1 MKKYI
6 SEILSFVLLAL
17 GIWLRSHATDLF
29 PFQGAELL
37 YFLIAFLP
45 VGVPVVKE
53 AWECI
58 CEKEFFNEFTLMVLA
73 SIGAFY
79 IGEYPEGV
87 AVMLFYSVGEKLQ
100 DGAVSRARG
109 HIRSLLDVRPET
121 EQKEEDQF
129 STVNGFWD
137 ALTGCYMT
145 MAGSDLYGERL
156 MYSNIES
163 LANQWYMPEDM
174 TRYEDEDLSKHDYT
188 TDYSRSAIEAMYSG
202 LFSAIVQANMLI
214 KYADERADVF
224 TDESMRA
231 VVQGEAYAIRAYCQ
245 FDVLRLFGQVP
256 QGSRQVELPYSYTTS
271 IYEMPAYY
279 GFGKYVD
286 LLKEDIAKAL
296 ELLEKNDP
304 LFEYSFAELNTN
316 ISLPDDHLR
325 YRQSRLN
332 YWVVKALEARLHLY
346 VGETADAYRVAMEV
360 INAKGPDGSSVME
373 LSGQADLGSGYLA
386 MPHECLFYVS
396 KFDLHDEAWSI
407 LQVPEDQSFRPSTTL
422 VITEDMYTDL
432 YQDVQTT
439 TYNRAGEMWR
449 QTTEPGSSLY
459 YYLLEKYAW
468 DEENESSTM
477 TTRQLLPMLR
487 MAEVYLIAME
497 GAPSMT
503 EANELYSIYME
514 DHGIAPT
521 MLAPLADEQALKTF
535 LLNEYRR
542 EFFGEGQMFYTY
554 KRTNTADVQWMEAEM
569 EEDYYILPLPETEYN
584 PNNL

>member
-1 MKKYI
+1 MKYI
-6 SEILSFVLLAL
+6 LL
-17 GIWLRSHATDLF
+17 IT
-29 PFQGAELL
+29 
-37 YFLIAFLP
+37 LIAF
-45 VGVPVVKE
+45 
-53 AWECI
+53 C
-58 CEKEFFNEFTLMVLA
+58 TA
-73 SIGAFY
+73 SCN
-79 IGEYPEGV
+79 
-87 AVMLFYSVGEKLQ
+87 
-100 DGAVSRARG
+100 DW
-109 HIRSLLDVRPET
+109 LDVRPET

-316 ISLPDDHLR
+316 ISLLDDHLR

-332 YWVVKALEARLHLY
+332 YWAVKALEARLHLY

-373 LSGQADLGSGYLA
+373 LSGQADLESGYLA

-407 LQVPEDQSFRPSTTL
+407 LQGPEDQSFRPSTTL
-422 VITEDMYTDL
+422 VITQDMFTNL
-432 YQDVQTT
+432 YQDVSTT
-439 TYNRAGEMWR
+439 GYNRAGDMWTQVR
-449 QTTEPGSSLY
+449 EPGSSLNY
-459 YYLLEKYAW
+459 YTLQKYAW
-468 DEENESSTM
+468 DDEAEESTM

-487 MAEVYLIAME
+487 MAELYLIAME

-503 EANELYSIYME
+503 EVNELYSVYME

-521 MLAPLADEQALKTF
+521 MLTPLADEQALKTF

-554 KRTNTADVQWMEAEM
+554 KRTNTTDVQWMEAEM
-569 EEDYYILPLPETEYN
+569 EDHAIARRHGARGYLYDNDFVWTAIENETLTVEQTVEWGLLSVFSLEGRAAGIDEAGVQYPLSRASLTAEFPLGVSNHIIAPKARITVRQGALLVGWELPPTGVVSEIK
-584 PNNL
+584 

>member
-1 MKKYI
+1 MKYI
-6 SEILSFVLLAL
+6 LL
-17 GIWLRSHATDLF
+17 IT
-29 PFQGAELL
+29 
-37 YFLIAFLP
+37 LIAF
-45 VGVPVVKE
+45 
-53 AWECI
+53 C
-58 CEKEFFNEFTLMVLA
+58 TA
-73 SIGAFY
+73 SCN
-79 IGEYPEGV
+79 
-87 AVMLFYSVGEKLQ
+87 
-100 DGAVSRARG
+100 DW
-109 HIRSLLDVRPET
+109 LDVRPET

-174 TRYEDEDLSKHDYT
+174 SRYEDEALSKHDYT
-188 TDYSRSAIEAMYSG
+188 TDYSRSAIEAIYGG
-202 LFSAIVQANMLI
+202 LFNTIVQANMLI

-224 TDESMRA
+224 TDEMMRA

-316 ISLPDDHLR
+316 ISLLDDHLR

-332 YWVVKALEARLHLY
+332 YWAVKALEARLHLY

-373 LSGQADLGSGYLA
+373 LSGQADLESGYLA

-407 LQVPEDQSFRPSTTL
+407 LQGPEDQSFRPSTTL
-422 VITEDMYTDL
+422 VITQDMFTNL
-432 YQDVQTT
+432 YQDVSTT
-439 TYNRAGEMWR
+439 GYNRAGDMWTQVR
-449 QTTEPGSSLY
+449 EPGSSLNY
-459 YYLLEKYAW
+459 YTLQKYAW
-468 DEENESSTM
+468 DDEAEESTM

-487 MAEVYLIAME
+487 MAELYLIAME

-503 EANELYSIYME
+503 EVNELYSVYME

-521 MLAPLADEQALKTF
+521 MLTPLADEQALKTF

-554 KRTNTADVQWMEAEM
+554 KRTNTTDVQWMEAEM